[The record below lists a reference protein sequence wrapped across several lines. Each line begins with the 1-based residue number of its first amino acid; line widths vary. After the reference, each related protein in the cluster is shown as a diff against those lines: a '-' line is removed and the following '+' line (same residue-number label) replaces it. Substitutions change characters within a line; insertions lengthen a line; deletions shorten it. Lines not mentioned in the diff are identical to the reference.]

1 MAGLLLTLHIPAHL
15 SDRQTM
21 NPIELIEKLITERGS
36 AAVLREHLG
45 LLKAQQAALET
56 RCRDVEAKNAQL
68 ERDLAQH
75 KARADQ
81 AEQALRD
88 SAAGA
93 PCCDH
98 CAGVSLQRTGTRPHP
113 VMGAVGLKE
122 AVYVCRTCGRTS
134 YFELPLP

>member
-1 MAGLLLTLHIPAHL
+1 MGPLELL
-15 SDRQTM
+15 
-21 NPIELIEKLITERGS
+21 EKLINEHGS
-36 AAVLREHLG
+36 AAVLREHIG
-45 LLKAQQAALET
+45 LMKAQQAALEA

-81 AEQALRD
+81 AEQALRA

-93 PCCDH
+93 PSCDH

-113 VMGAVGLKE
+113 TFGVVGLKE
-122 AVYVCRTCGRTS
+122 AVYTCQDCRRDS
-134 YFELPLP
+134 YFELPLG